1 MSPPANSRTDPR
13 LIPFVKME
21 GISKRFALVRAN
33 DCVDLDVRKGE
44 IHALVGENGAG
55 KSTLMRILYGLY
67 RADSGKVYIN
77 GRLTELRSPA
87 DAISLGIGMVHQHFM
102 LIPPLS
108 VAENVV
114 LGSEPLRAG
123 FMLDLEGAAERIRVL
138 SETFA
143 LHVDPDARV
152 EELSVGAQQRVEI
165 VKILFRGAQLLIL
178 DEPTAVLTPQE
189 TESLFAILKKLK
201 EQGETIIFITHKLS
215 EVMEIS
221 DRVTVMHHGK
231 VVGVVRT
238 TDTNTEELAT
248 MMVGRK
254 VLLEV
259 EKGTSTR
266 GRPVLELKDVHAP
279 GPSKAPALRGISL
292 EVCSGEILGVAGVQG
307 NGQTE
312 LVEVITGLRKPSSG
326 TLRLL
331 EKDVTGLSP
340 REILKMGVAHIPE
353 DRLKRGL
360 VPAFT
365 VAENLILGSH
375 FRPPYAGRLWL
386 EKERIFDNAEDTLQ
400 RFDIRPRAPALQAAS
415 LSGGN
420 QQKLIVA
427 RELSRN
433 PTLLV
438 ASQPTR
444 GVDIGAIE
452 FIHRSL
458 ILARDKGCAVL
469 LVSADLSEI
478 LSLSDRIAVIY
489 EGRIVG
495 TVDAAQA
502 DEKKIGMMMT
512 GAVWK
517 DGDNDAVPL

>member
-1 MSPPANSRTDPR
+1 
-13 LIPFVKME
+13 ME
-21 GISKRFALVRAN
+21 GISKQFALVKAN
-33 DCVDLDVRKGE
+33 DCANLDVNRGE

-67 RADSGKVYIN
+67 RADSGRMYLDGDPV
-77 GRLTELRSPA
+77 ELRSPA

-102 LIPPLS
+102 LVPPLS
-108 VAENVV
+108 VTENVV

-123 FMLDLEGAAERIRVL
+123 VVLDLKGAAERVKEL

-143 LHVDPDARV
+143 LAVDPDARV

-165 VKILFRGAQLLIL
+165 VKILFRGARLLIL

-189 TESLFAILKKLK
+189 TESLFVILRRLK
-201 EQGETIIFITHKLS
+201 EQGKTIIFITHKLS

-221 DRVTVMHHGK
+221 DSVTVMRHGK
-231 VVGVVRT
+231 VVGDLKT
-238 TDTNTEELAT
+238 AETNTEELAT
-248 MMVGRK
+248 LMVGRK

-259 EKGTSTR
+259 EKGAPAR
-266 GRPVLELKDVHAP
+266 GETVLELKDVHAL
-279 GPSKAPALRGISL
+279 GASKVPTLRGISL
-292 EVCSGEILGVAGVQG
+292 RVCSGEILGVAGVQG

-326 TLRLL
+326 SLRLL
-331 EKDVTGLSP
+331 ERDITGLSP
-340 REILKMGVAHIPE
+340 REMLKLGVAHIPE

-365 VAENLILGSH
+365 VSENLILGSH
-375 FRPPYAGRLWL
+375 FRPPFAGRLWL
-386 EKERIFDNAEDTLQ
+386 RREDIFENARSVLR
-400 RFDIRPRAPALQAAS
+400 RFDVRPQAPALPARS

-420 QQKLIVA
+420 QQKLIVG
-427 RELSRN
+427 RELSRD
-433 PTLLV
+433 PKLLV

-452 FIHRSL
+452 FIHRNL
-458 ILARDKGCAVL
+458 IAQRDRGCAVL

-495 TVDAAQA
+495 TVDSTQA
-502 DEKKIGMMMT
+502 DEKKLGMMMMT
-512 GAVWK
+512 GVLAK
-517 DGDNDAVPL
+517 EDGNGAGES

>member
-1 MSPPANSRTDPR
+1 MSLPANSRTDSSSF
-13 LIPFVKME
+13 PFVKME
-21 GISKRFALVRAN
+21 GITKHFALVKAN
-33 DCVDLDVRKGE
+33 DCVNLDVHRGE

-67 RADSGKVYIN
+67 RADSGSIRIDGKPA
-77 GRLTELRSPA
+77 ELKSPA

-102 LIPPLS
+102 LVPPLT
-108 VAENVV
+108 VAENVI

-123 FMLDLEGAAERIRVL
+123 VMLDLKAAAGRIREL

-143 LHVDPDARV
+143 LSVDPDARV

-189 TESLFAILKKLK
+189 TESLFVILRRLKK
-201 EQGETIIFITHKLS
+201 QGKTIIFITHKLS

-221 DRVTVMHHGK
+221 DRVTVMRHGK

-238 TDTNTEELAT
+238 EETDSEELAT
-248 MMVGRK
+248 LMVGRK
-254 VLLEV
+254 VLLEID
-259 EKGTSTR
+259 R
-266 GRPVLELKDVHAP
+266 GVSASGAPVLELSDVHAL
-279 GPSKAPALRGISL
+279 GPAKTPSLRG
-292 EVCSGEILGVAGVQG
+292 VTFHVRSGEILGIAGVQG

-326 TLRLL
+326 YLRLL
-331 EKDVTGLSP
+331 DRDITGLP
-340 REILKMGVAHIPE
+340 PKEILKLGVAHIPE

-375 FRPPYAGRLWL
+375 FAPPYAGRLWL
-386 EKERIFDNAEDTLQ
+386 ETDRIFADAEEVLE
-400 RFDIRPRAPALQAAS
+400 RFDVRPRAPALAAGS

-427 RELSRN
+427 RELSRD
-433 PTLLV
+433 PILLV

-458 ILARDKGCAVL
+458 ILQRDKGCAVL

-478 LSLSDRIAVIY
+478 LSLSDRVAVIY

-495 TVDAAQA
+495 TVDVAEA
-502 DEKKIGMMMT
+502 DESKLGMMMT
-512 GAVWK
+512 GA
-517 DGDNDAVPL
+517 L

>member
-1 MSPPANSRTDPR
+1 
-13 LIPFVKME
+13 ME
-21 GISKRFALVRAN
+21 GISKRFALVKAN
-33 DCVDLDVRKGE
+33 DCVNLDVHKGE

-67 RADSGKVYIN
+67 RADSGRIRISDRPADLK
-77 GRLTELRSPA
+77 SPA
-87 DAISLGIGMVHQHFM
+87 DAITLGIGMVHQHFM
-102 LIPPLS
+102 LVPPLS

-114 LGSEPLRAG
+114 LGSEPIRAG
-123 FMLDLEGAAERIRVL
+123 LMLDLKAAAERIKEL
-138 SETFA
+138 SKTFA
-143 LHVDPDARV
+143 LSVDPEACV

-189 TESLFAILKKLK
+189 TESLFVILKKLK
-201 EQGETIIFITHKLS
+201 EQGKTIIFITHKLS

-221 DRVTVMHHGK
+221 DRVTVMRHGK

-238 TDTNTEELAT
+238 EETNTEELAT
-248 MMVGRK
+248 LMVGRK
-254 VLLEV
+254 VLLDV
-259 EKGTSTR
+259 DRGTSTS
-266 GRPVLELKDVHAP
+266 GRPVLEVSDVHAP
-279 GPSKAPALRGISL
+279 GPTKTPGLRGISFN
-292 EVCSGEILGVAGVQG
+292 VCSGEILGIAGVQG

-326 TLRLL
+326 YLKLL
-331 EKDVTGLSP
+331 DNDITGFSP
-340 REILKMGVAHIPE
+340 REILKLGVAHIPE

-360 VPAFT
+360 VPAFS

-375 FRPPYAGRLWL
+375 FAPPYAGRLWL
-386 EKERIFDNAEDTLQ
+386 ERERIFTNAQDVLQ
-400 RFDIRPRAPALQAAS
+400 KFDVRPRAPALAAGT

-427 RELSRN
+427 RELSRD

-452 FIHRSL
+452 FIHRNL
-458 ILARDKGCAVL
+458 ILQRDKGCAVL

-495 TVDAAQA
+495 TVDAAGA
-502 DEKKIGMMMT
+502 DEKKLGMMMT
-512 GAVWK
+512 GALWK
-517 DGDNDAVPL
+517 AENKDA